1 MELAILVIAF
11 IVAIIAFYV
20 GYSTGF
26 TSVDTSVKIDN
37 SKLEQEKIS
46 LEKEISLQKQNLDS
60 IKQQYEDKLKYIN
73 SAKQRAEN
81 EYNAWTEIFEDKKQQ
96 AIQEAEELKIELKNA
111 TDEERNKLQSLQRQ
125 KAATIEAFRREQ
137 EVQEKPEL
145 YRIPFDEDEIH
156 DIDYLN
162 QIRPKM
168 RFPQVIGKV
177 IWSSFIQKKMNNF
190 VTNLLGKD
198 KVCGIYKITDNIT
211 QESYIGQSVSV
222 AERFKE
228 HVKCGVGATPT
239 SSSNLLY
246 AAMRRDGIENFSF
259 ELLESCEREELDKKE
274 KYYIGLYQTDICG
287 LNITKGNN

>member
-20 GYSTGF
+20 GYSTGS

-125 KAATIEAFRREQ
+125 KAATIEAFQKEKAIQEQ
-137 EVQEKPEL
+137 KDL
-145 YRIPFDEDEIH
+145 YRL
-156 DIDYLN
+156 DITEQDK
-162 QIRPKM
+162 ID
-168 RFPQVIGKV
+168 IGFLKSIQYRISKPRILAML
-177 IWSSFIQKKMNNF
+177 IWQTYYQGLAKKKF
-190 VTNLLGKD
+190 AAILGSEN
-198 KVCGIYKITDNIT
+198 VCGIYKITNSLN
-211 QESYIGQSVSV
+211 QMCYIGQ
-222 AERFKE
+222 AKDIRKRWME
-228 HVKCGVGATPT
+228 HCKFGLGIDTPQG
-239 SSSNLLY
+239 NKLY
-246 AAMRRDGIENFSF
+246 KSMLEDGLENFTF
-259 ELLESCEREELDKKE
+259 ELLEECIPEELNEKE
-274 KYYIGLYQTDICG
+274 KYYISVYNSVNFGY
-287 LNITKGNN
+287 NSVKGNN